1 MEKRMKKL
9 FVVLAILVL
18 TMSPL
23 MAGGSSDAKSSG
35 GSGGAKVTW
44 PTQPINLVVAFGA
57 GGNSDYN
64 ARTMAK
70 YLTPDLGQPFVV
82 TNVGAAGGTVA
93 AAQVKDAK
101 PDGYTVL
108 VHQLSIN
115 VATAAGVVDFS
126 YADLAPVCVFAKASD
141 EVMTVRADAPWNNVK
156 DLIEDSKKN
165 PGKYRLTANTGAS
178 TQWIAIAFQNAG
190 AQLNIVSSGGSGE
203 RIPLLLGNHVDI
215 IPIQINMI
223 EDYLK
228 TNQFKVLATVSAE
241 RSPSLPNVPTLKE
254 SGVDC
259 SYSYNNAFFMPKGT
273 DPAIIAKFSQ
283 AVKKVVETNADYA
296 KDIEKFAQKPFWM
309 DTKPTDDY
317 FANELKNLMAISDI
331 LRGKK

>member
-1 MEKRMKKL
+1 MKKFSL
-9 FVVLAILVL
+9 ILAVLVL
-18 TMSPL
+18 VLSPL
-23 MAGGSSDAKSSG
+23 MAGGSSDAKPAG
-35 GSGGAKVTW
+35 GGAAAPTVNW
-44 PTQPINLVVAFGA
+44 PTQAINLVVAFGA

-70 YLTPDLGQPFVV
+70 YLTPELGQPFVI

-93 AAQVKDAK
+93 ATQVKDAK

-115 VATAAGVVDFS
+115 VATAAGVINFS

-141 EVMTVRADAPWNNVK
+141 EVIAVRADAPWK
-156 DLIEDSKKN
+156 TIQDLIADSKNN

-178 TQWIAIAFQNAG
+178 TQWIAIAMQKAG
-190 AQLNIVSSGGSGE
+190 ANLNIVSSGGSGE
-203 RIPLLLGNHVDI
+203 RIPLLLGNHVDV

-228 TNQFKVLATVSAE
+228 TNQFRVLATVSAQ
-241 RSPSLPNVPTLKE
+241 RSPSMPNVPTLKE

-259 SYSYNNAFFMPKGT
+259 SYSYYNSFFMPKGT

-283 AVKKVVETNADYA
+283 AVKKVVDTQSEYA
-296 KDIEKFAQKPFWM
+296 KEIASFAQTPFWM
-309 DTKPTDDY
+309 DTQPTANH
-317 FANELKNLMAISDI
+317 FAEELKNLMAISDI
-331 LRGKK
+331 LRGK

>member
-1 MEKRMKKL
+1 MKK
-9 FVVLAILVL
+9 FIVTLAILVL
-18 TMSPL
+18 ALSPI
-23 MAGGSSDAKSSG
+23 MATGAADQQAGGAAVK
-35 GSGGAKVTW
+35 W

-70 YLTPDLGQPFVV
+70 YLTQELGQPFVV
-82 TNVGAAGGTVA
+82 TNVGASGGTVA
-93 AAQVKDAK
+93 AAQVKDSK

-115 VATAAGVVDFS
+115 VATAAGVIDFS
-126 YADLAPVCVFAKASD
+126 FADLAPVCVFAKASD
-141 EVMTVRADAPWNNVK
+141 EVIAVRADSPWNSVK
-156 DLIEDSKKN
+156 DLIADSKKN
-165 PGKYRLTANTGAS
+165 PGKFRLTANTGAS
-178 TQWIAIAFQNAG
+178 TQWIAIAMQRAG
-190 AQLNIVSSGGSGE
+190 AELNIVSSGGSGE
-203 RIPLLLGNHVDI
+203 RIPLLLGNHVDV

-228 TNQFKVLATVSAE
+228 TNQFKVIATVSSE
-241 RSPSLPNVPTLKE
+241 RSPSMPNVPTLKE
-254 SGVDC
+254 EVVECG
-259 SYSYNNAFFMPKGT
+259 YGYYNSFFMAKGT

-283 AVKKVVETNADYA
+283 AVNKVVSSNAAYA
-296 KDIEKFAQKPFWM
+296 KDIESFAQKPFWM
-309 DTKPTDDY
+309 DTKPTTEH